1 MGRKLKW
8 SSEFAIDR
16 TPEDAARA
24 VRRVASFRD
33 DAERAEEI
41 VQLQAVRTCTV
52 QGLSVRQTAK
62 VLGLAKSTIGRI
74 KRNLDNSPQG
84 IWTPG
89 PPSGVVAAE
98 LARRGQALTTFASL
112 DHITEAWKTP
122 EEDGFERIRD
132 EVRESPG
139 SVISRLP
146 IGSAESPWVDTA
158 TLDLVTL
165 RDYADDAQCMVDAT
179 RNWWPRRNVRDLQ
192 PGDEVPR
199 FLSHFESDKTFSW
212 VFIEAVT
219 GGEDFDGRCTVKFQE
234 QDGTPG
240 TWTDCAWDE
249 PQPVRSWTRS
259 VGGPAGFISAAALDR
274 LRVLITLHGQPE
286 AIASAHLQGH
296 VRAVGYTGLILTPED
311 TQLVARFVQMKM
323 DATNEL
329 DAATTPGRKEA
340 AARKL
345 QRLLGAEVAFPT
357 DIVKAFFGRV
367 KSMDGAPWS
376 EYLEAAAEFGFN
388 EHDCRQLVATGRWII
403 EHGSSTA

>member
-1 MGRKLKW
+1 M
-8 SSEFAIDR
+8 
-16 TPEDAARA
+16 
-24 VRRVASFRD
+24 
-33 DAERAEEI
+33 
-41 VQLQAVRTCTV
+41 
-52 QGLSVRQTAK
+52 
-62 VLGLAKSTIGRI
+62 
-74 KRNLDNSPQG
+74 
-84 IWTPG
+84 
-89 PPSGVVAAE
+89 
-98 LARRGQALTTFASL
+98 
-112 DHITEAWKTP
+112 
-122 EEDGFERIRD
+122 
-132 EVRESPG
+132 
-139 SVISRLP
+139 
-146 IGSAESPWVDTA
+146 
-158 TLDLVTL
+158 
-165 RDYADDAQCMVDAT
+165 
-179 RNWWPRRNVRDLQ
+179 RDLQ

-199 FLSHFESDKTFSW
+199 FISHFESDKTFSW
-212 VFIEAVT
+212 AFIESVT

-234 QDGTPG
+234 PDGTPG
-240 TWTDCAWDE
+240 SWTDCAWDE

-259 VGGPAGFISAAALDR
+259 VGGPAGFISAAALVR

-357 DIVKAFFGRV
+357 DIVKEFFGRV

-388 EHDCRQLVATGRWII
+388 EHDCRSLVATGRWIV
-403 EHGSSTA
+403 EHGSSNA